1 MKQKWGAF
9 LSIIGLV
16 LGLKRPTK
24 RPFRARLMIELYQ
37 IQSLKSASEIRLNTL
52 FIQIR
57 NKDEVRCLMD
67 ERMPLTDEERN
78 ALKAVLDLILPKQTK
93 RVTLYEPDVEL
104 SHQLTYRYTKTQA

>member
-1 MKQKWGAF
+1 
-9 LSIIGLV
+9 
-16 LGLKRPTK
+16 
-24 RPFRARLMIELYQ
+24 MIELYQ
-37 IQSLKSASEIRLNTL
+37 TQSLKSANEIRLNTL

-67 ERMPLTDEERN
+67 ERMPLTDEEQE

-93 RVTLYEPDVEL
+93 RAKLYESDVDL